1 MSMKNPIREK
11 LDRGGLLLCMMLRQS
26 DMAAAEIAAQYG
38 IDMLCIDNE
47 HYPFNPQRVEALAR
61 AAQIYGSGV
70 VIRVPNEEAARVAQM
85 MDCQLQG
92 IKIPHVETKEQ
103 ALAIVNAVKYAP
115 VGTRG
120 FCPITR
126 AADYGFTASPADYP
140 VRANRDSVVSIMV
153 ETKWGLENLD
163 EILSIPEI
171 DVVAIGPSD
180 VSASYGLPGQ
190 PDHPVVKA
198 AIEEGQRKIIASGK
212 CLCDL
217 YKNPEQAKKAI
228 RSGVRMFQIG
238 SPLQLLSGGF
248 KELIQGVKARM

>member
-1 MSMKNPIREK
+1 MSDPFIRTRLLIGDDP
-11 LDRGGLLLCMMLRQS
+11 LDRLSRAKVAVFGVGGVGGFC
-26 DMAAAEIAAQYG
+26 
-38 IDMLCIDNE
+38 
-47 HYPFNPQRVEALAR
+47 VEALAR

-153 ETKWGLENLD
+153 ETKRGLENLD

-180 VSASYGLPGQ
+180 VSASYGLPG
-190 PDHPVVKA
+190 
-198 AIEEGQRKIIASGK
+198 GQ
-212 CLCDL
+212 
-217 YKNPEQAKKAI
+217 
-228 RSGVRMFQIG
+228 
-238 SPLQLLSGGF
+238 GGH
-248 KELIQGVKARM
+248 

>member
-1 MSMKNPIREK
+1 MKNPIREK

-140 VRANRDSVVSIMV
+140 
-153 ETKWGLENLD
+153 

-228 RSGVRMFQIG
+228 QSGVRMFQIG